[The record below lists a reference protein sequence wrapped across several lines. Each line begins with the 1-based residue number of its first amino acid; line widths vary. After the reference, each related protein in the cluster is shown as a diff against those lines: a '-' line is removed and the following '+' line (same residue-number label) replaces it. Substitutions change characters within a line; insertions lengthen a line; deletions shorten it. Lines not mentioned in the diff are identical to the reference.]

1 MTSGRLIFVLLV
13 FCGWF
18 SPAASQSDAKIL
30 FGLEIEARQA
40 AVDVLENFYLLD
52 RENTFIK
59 YDRRGTQLAFYNNH
73 RLGTPGHF
81 DLSNPHKILLFY
93 PEHQVIVFLDRNLT
107 EVTRI
112 DLNQLGMPDIIS
124 VAMANDNQIWVYD
137 EFEQLL
143 KKIDNDGTSRAVSEN
158 SHSIW
163 GKALRPEKLIER
175 YNRLLLFDPTHGL
188 FLYDNLGN
196 PMAHHS
202 LSDFKFAE
210 FINRRNLLLAH
221 NDGRYFTFSLS
232 SQDLQPLSL
241 PDEIEKQHP
250 THISIKG
257 NHIVVLSEKK
267 MSVYRIR

>member
-1 MTSGRLIFVLLV
+1 MTFGRLILLLL
-13 FCGWF
+13 FSCGWV
-18 SPAASQSDAKIL
+18 SPAASQSDAKML
-30 FGLEIEARQA
+30 FGVGIEARQA

-52 RENTFIK
+52 SENTFIK

-93 PEHQVIVFLDRNLT
+93 PEHQVIVLLDRNLT
-107 EVTRI
+107 EVARL
-112 DLNQLGMPDIIS
+112 DLNQMGMPDISS

-137 EFEQLL
+137 EFDQLL
-143 KKIDNDGTSRAVSEN
+143 KKIDNDGISRDVSEN

-175 YNRLLLFDPTHGL
+175 YNLVLLFDRTHGL

-202 LSDFKFAE
+202 LSDFRSAE

-221 NDGRYFTFSLS
+221 NDGRYFTFSLT

-241 PDEIEKQHP
+241 PDEIKKQHP